1 MSDAYDDDPL
11 SHAAPPAA
19 ASATGF
25 PSAAQRFAY
34 LDGLNPTQRAAV
46 EALDGPVLVLAGAGT
61 GKTRVLTTRLAHLL
75 MTRRAAAFQILAV
88 TFTNKAAREM
98 RERVAHLVGIE
109 PEGWWLGT
117 FHALAARILRRH
129 AELVGLKSNFTILD
143 TDDQVRLIKQLLA
156 AENIDSKKW
165 PPRQVLGAIERW
177 KDRGLT
183 PDRLGD
189 ADGGDVAGGRVVAI
203 YRAYQERL
211 RTLNACD
218 FGDLLLHNLAIFQNH
233 PDVLAEYHRKFKYLL
248 VDEYQD
254 TNVAQYLWLR
264 ILSQAHKNICC
275 VGDEDQSIYAWR
287 GAEIG
292 NILRFETDFPGATII
307 KLEQNYRSTG
317 HILAAASGLIANNQ
331 GRLGKTLWTEADGG
345 DPVKGKAVWD
355 GEEEARWVGEEIEA
369 LQRKGTSLAQIAVLV
384 RAGFQTREFEERFI
398 TLGLPY
404 KVLGGPRFYER
415 QEIRDAMAYFR
426 VVNSG
431 DDDLAFERIINLPK
445 RGVGPAAMQCLYT
458 AARAQGLSLTE
469 AGWALTETDEL
480 KPKLRATLRGLL
492 QDFFRWRTLMATVPH
507 TELARTILDES
518 GYTRMW
524 QEDKTPEAPGR
535 LENLKELITAMAEF
549 ENLPGFLE
557 HVALVMEN
565 AEAAGIEQVTVMTL
579 HGAKGLEFDHVFLPG
594 WEEGVFPNQRA
605 LDETGIAGLE
615 EERRL
620 AYVGLTRARRR
631 AYVSHAANRRL
642 YGNWVSAVPSRF
654 VEEIPQDNIEAEA
667 ANGLFAGSGGR
678 GSFGGGFGSYGGG
691 GGGSGGSGGFQFRGS
706 TRQAPAPK
714 TITLDQGAY
723 AVAPRARP
731 DAPFAKGARV
741 FHQKF
746 GYGTVTAVAEDKL
759 EIDFDHSG
767 SKKVMDSFVVPADKA
782 G

>member
-1 MSDAYDDDPL
+1 MSDSYDDDPL
-11 SHAAPPAA
+11 SHAAPAAAGPASGFPAA
-19 ASATGF
+19 GYPA
-25 PSAAQRFAY
+25 AAQRFAY

-143 TDDQVRLIKQLLA
+143 TDDQVRLIKQLLE

-165 PPRQVLGAIERW
+165 PARQVLGAIERW

-189 ADGGDVAGGRVVAI
+189 ADGGEVAGGRVVAI

-218 FGDLLLHNLAIFQNH
+218 FGDLLLHNLAIFQNN
-233 PDVLAEYHRKFKYLL
+233 PDVLAEYHRKFKYVL

-345 DPVKGKAVWD
+345 EPVKVKAVWD
-355 GEEEARWVGEEIEA
+355 GEEEARWVGEEIET

-415 QEIRDAMAYFR
+415 QEIRDALAYFR

-431 DDDLAFERIINLPK
+431 DDDLAFERVVNLPK
-445 RGVGPAAMQCLYT
+445 RGVGPAAMQSLYT
-458 AARAQGLSLTE
+458 AARARGLSLTE
-469 AGWALTETDEL
+469 AGWVLTETDEL

-654 VEEIPQDNIEAEA
+654 VEEIPQDNVEAEA

-678 GSFGGGFGSYGGG
+678 GNFGGGAGGYGGA
-691 GGGSGGSGGFQFRGS
+691 GGFQFRGS

-714 TITLDQGAY
+714 TITLDQSAY
-723 AVAPRARP
+723 AVAPRPRP

-746 GYGTVTAVAEDKL
+746 GYGTVAGVSEDKL

>member
-345 DPVKGKAVWD
+345 EPVKVKAVWD

-398 TLGLPY
+398 TLGMPY

-431 DDDLAFERIINLPK
+431 DDDLAFERIVNLPK
-445 RGVGPAAMQCLYT
+445 RGVGPAAMQTLYT
-458 AARAQGLSLTE
+458 AARAQGISLTE

-654 VEEIPQDNIEAEA
+654 VEEIPQDNVEAEA

-678 GSFGGGFGSYGGG
+678 GSFGGGAGAYGAGG
-691 GGGSGGSGGFQFRGS
+691 FGGGSGGGFQFRGS

-723 AVAPRARP
+723 AVAPRPRP

-746 GYGTVTAVAEDKL
+746 GYGTVVAVSEDKL

-767 SKKVMDSFVVPADKA
+767 NKKVMDSFVVPADKA

>member
-345 DPVKGKAVWD
+345 EPVKVKAVWD